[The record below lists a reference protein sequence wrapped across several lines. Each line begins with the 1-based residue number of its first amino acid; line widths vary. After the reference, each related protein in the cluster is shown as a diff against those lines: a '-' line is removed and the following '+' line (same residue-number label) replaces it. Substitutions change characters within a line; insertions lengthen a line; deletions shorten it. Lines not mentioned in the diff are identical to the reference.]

1 MLSLVAIMAI
11 FAFTSCNS
19 STDQSEST
27 IADTTVLE
35 AAVPIE
41 KEVSIIINA
50 SDEMK
55 YDLAEIKVKEGQIV
69 KLT

>member
-27 IADTTVLE
+27 SADTTLLE

-41 KEVSIIINA
+41 KEVSITITKN
-50 SDEMK
+50 K
-55 YDLAEIKVKEGQIV
+55 NV
-69 KLT
+69 